1 MAISQFVENFRFTLY
16 SISDFFAGIALLYL
30 FLCQNRQKE
39 EGTMN
44 GEEGKGGRSY
54 QDDVKTIELLL
65 NVGNNEP
72 LEVKEAQLRK
82 STNAFDL

>member
-39 EGTMN
+39 EGN
-44 GEEGKGGRSY
+44 LKGEEGKGGR
-54 QDDVKTIELLL
+54 
-65 NVGNNEP
+65 
-72 LEVKEAQLRK
+72 R
-82 STNAFDL
+82 F